1 MKRKEI
7 YPKNH
12 LNIIV
17 IFKILIVSISL
28 LFASKIA
35 LADQNDPR
43 LNNLFKKLNETEN
56 QDEIRDLISDIWNI
70 WYEVDDPKV
79 IEYFEKGIQA
89 MNLRNYPLAIR
100 FFNNLIEEDPNFAEG
115 WNKRAT
121 VHFMMGNFD
130 QSMQDI
136 IKTLELE
143 PRHFGALDGMG
154 LIFIHQGQFQQAID
168 VYDKMLEIFPFPKSI
183 TTKIAIIIIP
193 VQPIFPIINIYIQ
206 ISILNKYLYSSFSGA
221 FFIALSISS

>member
-12 LNIIV
+12 LNMRV
-17 IFKILIVSISL
+17 ISKILIVSISL

-168 VYDKMLEIFPFPKSI
+168 VYDKMLEIFPFSVK
-183 TTKIAIIIIP
+183 TMDKKER
-193 VQPIFPIINIYIQ
+193 IQ
-206 ISILNKYLYSSFSGA
+206 SFIS
-221 FFIALSISS
+221 

>member
-7 YPKNH
+7 YLKNH
-12 LNIIV
+12 LNMRV

-130 QSMQDI
+130 KSMQDI

-168 VYDKMLEIFPFPKSI
+168 VYDKMLEIFPFSVK
-183 TTKIAIIIIP
+183 TMDKKER
-193 VQPIFPIINIYIQ
+193 IQ
-206 ISILNKYLYSSFSGA
+206 SFISQST
-221 FFIALSISS
+221 

>member
-12 LNIIV
+12 LNMRV

-28 LFASKIA
+28 LLTSKIA

-168 VYDKMLEIFPFPKSI
+168 VYDKMLEIFPFSVK
-183 TTKIAIIIIP
+183 TMDKKER
-193 VQPIFPIINIYIQ
+193 IQ
-206 ISILNKYLYSSFSGA
+206 SFISQST
-221 FFIALSISS
+221 

>member
-7 YPKNH
+7 YLKNH
-12 LNIIV
+12 LNMRV

-28 LFASKIA
+28 LFASNIA
-35 LADQNDPR
+35 FADQNDPR

-154 LIFIHQGQFQQAID
+154 LIFIHQGQFKQAID
-168 VYDKMLEIFPFPKSI
+168 VYDKMLEIFPFSVK
-183 TTKIAIIIIP
+183 TMDKKER
-193 VQPIFPIINIYIQ
+193 IQ
-206 ISILNKYLYSSFSGA
+206 SF
-221 FFIALSISS
+221 LSQST

>member
-12 LNIIV
+12 LNMRV

-168 VYDKMLEIFPFPKSI
+168 VYDKMLEIFPFSVK
-183 TTKIAIIIIP
+183 TMDKKER
-193 VQPIFPIINIYIQ
+193 IQ
-206 ISILNKYLYSSFSGA
+206 SFISQST
-221 FFIALSISS
+221 

>member
-12 LNIIV
+12 LNMRV

-28 LFASKIA
+28 LFACKIA

-168 VYDKMLEIFPFPKSI
+168 VYDKMLEIFPFSVKTMDKKERIKS
-183 TTKIAIIIIP
+183 
-193 VQPIFPIINIYIQ
+193 F
-206 ISILNKYLYSSFSGA
+206 ISQST
-221 FFIALSISS
+221 

>member
-1 MKRKEI
+1 MKRKEV

-12 LNIIV
+12 LNMRV
-17 IFKILIVSISL
+17 ISKILIVSISL

-168 VYDKMLEIFPFPKSI
+168 VYDKMLEIFPFSVK
-183 TTKIAIIIIP
+183 TMDKKER
-193 VQPIFPIINIYIQ
+193 IQ
-206 ISILNKYLYSSFSGA
+206 SFISQST
-221 FFIALSISS
+221 

>member
-12 LNIIV
+12 LNMRV
-17 IFKILIVSISL
+17 ISKILIVSISL

-100 FFNNLIEEDPNFAEG
+100 FSNNLIEEDPNFAEG

-168 VYDKMLEIFPFPKSI
+168 VYDKMLEIFPFSVK
-183 TTKIAIIIIP
+183 TMDKKER
-193 VQPIFPIINIYIQ
+193 IQ
-206 ISILNKYLYSSFSGA
+206 SFISQST
-221 FFIALSISS
+221 

>member
-1 MKRKEI
+1 MKRKDI

-12 LNIIV
+12 LNMRV
-17 IFKILIVSISL
+17 ISKILIVSISL

-168 VYDKMLEIFPFPKSI
+168 VYDKMLEIFPFSVK
-183 TTKIAIIIIP
+183 TMDKKER
-193 VQPIFPIINIYIQ
+193 IQ
-206 ISILNKYLYSSFSGA
+206 SFISQST
-221 FFIALSISS
+221 

>member
-12 LNIIV
+12 LNMRV
-17 IFKILIVSISL
+17 ISKILIVSISL

-168 VYDKMLEIFPFPKSI
+168 VYDKMLEIFPFSVKTIDKKERIKS
-183 TTKIAIIIIP
+183 
-193 VQPIFPIINIYIQ
+193 F
-206 ISILNKYLYSSFSGA
+206 ISQST
-221 FFIALSISS
+221 

>member
-12 LNIIV
+12 LNMKV

-168 VYDKMLEIFPFPKSI
+168 VYDKMLEIFRFSVKTIDKKERIKS
-183 TTKIAIIIIP
+183 
-193 VQPIFPIINIYIQ
+193 F
-206 ISILNKYLYSSFSGA
+206 ISQST
-221 FFIALSISS
+221 

>member
-12 LNIIV
+12 LNMRV
-17 IFKILIVSISL
+17 ISKILIVSISL

-154 LIFIHQGQFQQAID
+154 LIFIHQGQYQQAID
-168 VYDKMLEIFPFPKSI
+168 VYDKMLEIFPFSVK
-183 TTKIAIIIIP
+183 TMDKKER
-193 VQPIFPIINIYIQ
+193 IQ
-206 ISILNKYLYSSFSGA
+206 SFISQST
-221 FFIALSISS
+221 

>member
-12 LNIIV
+12 LNMRV
-17 IFKILIVSISL
+17 ISKILIISISL

-168 VYDKMLEIFPFPKSI
+168 VYDKMLEIFPFSVK
-183 TTKIAIIIIP
+183 TMDKKER
-193 VQPIFPIINIYIQ
+193 IQ
-206 ISILNKYLYSSFSGA
+206 SF
-221 FFIALSISS
+221 LSQST

>member
-12 LNIIV
+12 LNMRV

-28 LFASKIA
+28 LYASKIA

-43 LNNLFKKLNETEN
+43 LNNLFKKLNETED

-168 VYDKMLEIFPFPKSI
+168 VYDKMLEIFPFSVK
-183 TTKIAIIIIP
+183 TMDKKER
-193 VQPIFPIINIYIQ
+193 IQ
-206 ISILNKYLYSSFSGA
+206 SFISQST
-221 FFIALSISS
+221 

>member
-12 LNIIV
+12 LNMRV
-17 IFKILIVSISL
+17 IFKILIISISL

-35 LADQNDPR
+35 LSDQNDPR

-168 VYDKMLEIFPFPKSI
+168 VYDKMLEIFPFSLK
-183 TTKIAIIIIP
+183 TMDKKER
-193 VQPIFPIINIYIQ
+193 IQ
-206 ISILNKYLYSSFSGA
+206 SFISQST
-221 FFIALSISS
+221 

>member
-7 YPKNH
+7 YTKNH
-12 LNIIV
+12 LNMRV
-17 IFKILIVSISL
+17 ISKILIVSISL

-168 VYDKMLEIFPFPKSI
+168 VYDKMLEIFPFSVK
-183 TTKIAIIIIP
+183 TMDKKER
-193 VQPIFPIINIYIQ
+193 IQ
-206 ISILNKYLYSSFSGA
+206 SFISQST
-221 FFIALSISS
+221 

>member
-12 LNIIV
+12 LNMRV
-17 IFKILIVSISL
+17 ISKILIVSISL

-100 FFNNLIEEDPNFAEG
+100 FFNNLIEEDPNFAEA

-168 VYDKMLEIFPFPKSI
+168 VYDKMLEIFPFSVK
-183 TTKIAIIIIP
+183 TMDKKER
-193 VQPIFPIINIYIQ
+193 IQ
-206 ISILNKYLYSSFSGA
+206 SFISQST
-221 FFIALSISS
+221 

>member
-12 LNIIV
+12 LNMRV

-43 LNNLFKKLNETEN
+43 LNNLFKKLNETED
-56 QDEIRDLISDIWNI
+56 QDEIKDLISDIWNI

-168 VYDKMLEIFPFPKSI
+168 VYDKMLEIFPFSVK
-183 TTKIAIIIIP
+183 TMDKKER
-193 VQPIFPIINIYIQ
+193 IQ
-206 ISILNKYLYSSFSGA
+206 SFISQST
-221 FFIALSISS
+221 

>member
-12 LNIIV
+12 LNMRV
-17 IFKILIVSISL
+17 ISKILIVSISL

-100 FFNNLIEEDPNFAEG
+100 FFNNLIEKDPNFAEG

-168 VYDKMLEIFPFPKSI
+168 VYDKMLEIFPFSVK
-183 TTKIAIIIIP
+183 TMDKKER
-193 VQPIFPIINIYIQ
+193 IQ
-206 ISILNKYLYSSFSGA
+206 SFISQST
-221 FFIALSISS
+221 

>member
-1 MKRKEI
+1 MKRKDI

-12 LNIIV
+12 LNMRI

-168 VYDKMLEIFPFPKSI
+168 VYDKMLEIFPFSVK
-183 TTKIAIIIIP
+183 TMDKKER
-193 VQPIFPIINIYIQ
+193 IQ
-206 ISILNKYLYSSFSGA
+206 SFISQST
-221 FFIALSISS
+221 

>member
-12 LNIIV
+12 LNMRV

-168 VYDKMLEIFPFPKSI
+168 VYDKMLEIFPFSVK
-183 TTKIAIIIIP
+183 TMDKKER
-193 VQPIFPIINIYIQ
+193 IQ
-206 ISILNKYLYSSFSGA
+206 SF
-221 FFIALSISS
+221 LSQST

>member
-12 LNIIV
+12 LNMRV
-17 IFKILIVSISL
+17 IFKILIISISL

-43 LNNLFKKLNETEN
+43 LNNLFKKLNETDN

-154 LIFIHQGQFQQAID
+154 LIFIHQGQFQQALD
-168 VYDKMLEIFPFPKSI
+168 VYDKMLEIFPFSVK
-183 TTKIAIIIIP
+183 TMDKKER
-193 VQPIFPIINIYIQ
+193 IQ
-206 ISILNKYLYSSFSGA
+206 SFISQST
-221 FFIALSISS
+221 

>member
-1 MKRKEI
+1 MYKAI
-7 YPKNH
+7 S
-12 LNIIV
+12 IV
-17 IFKILIVSISL
+17 VFLFLSTTIVY
-28 LFASKIA
+28 
-35 LADQNDPR
+35 ADQNDPR

-56 QDEIRDLISDIWNI
+56 QEEISDLIKNIWDI

-100 FFNNLIEEDPNFAEG
+100 FFNNLIEEDPNFAEV

-154 LIFIHQGQFQQAID
+154 LNFIHQGQFQQAID
-168 VYDKMLEIFPFPKSI
+168 VYDKMLEIFPFSVK
-183 TTKIAIIIIP
+183 TMDKKER
-193 VQPIFPIINIYIQ
+193 IQ
-206 ISILNKYLYSSFSGA
+206 SFISQST
-221 FFIALSISS
+221 

>member
-1 MKRKEI
+1 MKRKEN

-12 LNIIV
+12 LHMRV
-17 IFKILIVSISL
+17 ISKILIVSISL

-168 VYDKMLEIFPFPKSI
+168 VYDKMLEIFPFSVK
-183 TTKIAIIIIP
+183 TMDKKER
-193 VQPIFPIINIYIQ
+193 IQ
-206 ISILNKYLYSSFSGA
+206 SFISQST
-221 FFIALSISS
+221 

>member
-12 LNIIV
+12 LNMTV

-168 VYDKMLEIFPFPKSI
+168 VYDKMLEIFPFSVK
-183 TTKIAIIIIP
+183 TMDKKER
-193 VQPIFPIINIYIQ
+193 IQ
-206 ISILNKYLYSSFSGA
+206 SFISQST
-221 FFIALSISS
+221 

>member
-12 LNIIV
+12 LNMRV
-17 IFKILIVSISL
+17 IFKILIISISL

-35 LADQNDPR
+35 LSDQNDPR

-154 LIFIHQGQFQQAID
+154 LIFIHQGQFQQALD
-168 VYDKMLEIFPFPKSI
+168 VYDKMLEIFPFSI
-183 TTKIAIIIIP
+183 KTMDKKER
-193 VQPIFPIINIYIQ
+193 IQ
-206 ISILNKYLYSSFSGA
+206 SFISQST
-221 FFIALSISS
+221 

>member
-12 LNIIV
+12 LNMRV

-130 QSMQDI
+130 KSMQDI

-168 VYDKMLEIFPFPKSI
+168 VYDKMLEIFPFSVK
-183 TTKIAIIIIP
+183 TMDKKER
-193 VQPIFPIINIYIQ
+193 IQ
-206 ISILNKYLYSSFSGA
+206 SFISQST
-221 FFIALSISS
+221 

>member
-1 MKRKEI
+1 MK
-7 YPKNH
+7 
-12 LNIIV
+12 V
-17 IFKILIVSISL
+17 MFKIFILSLSFLFVSNVVI
-28 LFASKIA
+28 
-35 LADQNDPR
+35 ADQNDPR

-56 QDEIRDLISDIWNI
+56 QDEIRNLISDIWNI

-100 FFNNLIEEDPNFAEG
+100 FFTNLIEEDPNFAEG

-121 VHFMMGNFD
+121 VHFMLGNFD
-130 QSMQDI
+130 ESMKDI

-154 LIFIHQGQFQQAID
+154 LIFIHQGQFQEAIE
-168 VYDKMLEIFPFPKSI
+168 VYDKMLEIFPFSTKTMDKKESI
-183 TTKIAIIIIP
+183 
-193 VQPIFPIINIYIQ
+193 QSF
-206 ISILNKYLYSSFSGA
+206 ISQST
-221 FFIALSISS
+221 

>member
-12 LNIIV
+12 LNMRV
-17 IFKILIVSISL
+17 ISKILIVSISL

-79 IEYFEKGIQA
+79 IENFEKGIQA

-168 VYDKMLEIFPFPKSI
+168 VYDKMLEIFPFSVK
-183 TTKIAIIIIP
+183 TMDKKER
-193 VQPIFPIINIYIQ
+193 IQ
-206 ISILNKYLYSSFSGA
+206 SFISQST
-221 FFIALSISS
+221 

>member
-7 YPKNH
+7 YPKKH
-12 LNIIV
+12 LNMRV

-168 VYDKMLEIFPFPKSI
+168 VYDKMLEIFPFSVK
-183 TTKIAIIIIP
+183 TMDKKER
-193 VQPIFPIINIYIQ
+193 IQ
-206 ISILNKYLYSSFSGA
+206 SFISQST
-221 FFIALSISS
+221 